1 MLQIKKLF
9 FGTLLNLVLAVGLF
23 SVAAFLIQKL
33 GALPEGGMAG
43 TIVMIIGIVAVF
55 FSALLTAH
63 WVGEKG
69 LIHGTVI
76 ALIVI
81 ALYCIGAMV
90 ICGSDDLV
98 SLAVRAISF
107 LLSGMIG
114 GVVGVGQKSGRVRF

>member
-9 FGTLLNLVLAVGLF
+9 FGTLLSLVLAAGLF
-23 SVAAFLIQKL
+23 SAAAFLVQKL

-43 TIVMIIGIVAVF
+43 TIVMVIGIAAVF

-76 ALIVI
+76 ALIII

-90 ICGSDDLV
+90 ICGSDDLA
-98 SLAVRAISF
+98 SLAVRVVSF
-107 LLSGMIG
+107 LLSGMIS
-114 GVVGVGQKSGRVRF
+114 GVVGVGQKSSKVRF